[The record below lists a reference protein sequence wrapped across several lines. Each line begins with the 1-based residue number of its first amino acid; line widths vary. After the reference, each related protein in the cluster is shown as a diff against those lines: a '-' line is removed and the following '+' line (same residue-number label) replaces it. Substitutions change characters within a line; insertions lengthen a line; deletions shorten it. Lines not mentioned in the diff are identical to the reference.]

1 MTFLSQLAKNHSLL
15 WALAGGL
22 VCLLLPLSWPTR
34 VLLAWC
40 IFCFSA
46 LIHFWS
52 LAWRLNAKQTQAR
65 VAALDPS
72 ARIIFLGLSLAW
84 FFSVSSIAYLLYNV
98 NSDGSGERPWQLL
111 LCLLGLVGAWLLI
124 HTVFAFRYAHLF
136 YEQID
141 PKALDFPG
149 QQAPDYQDFLYFSCT
164 IGMCAQVS
172 DITIAKRNLRR
183 LVLGHSL
190 LSFAF
195 NMVVLAMAVNVAAGL
210 LH

>member
-141 PKALDFPG
+141 PKALDLSNSPTVM
-149 QQAPDYQDFLYFSCT
+149 PCS
-164 IGMCAQVS
+164 S